1 MATIKVKHLLIS
13 AIVTTIALTSAAYAI
28 ANAGF
33 VINKTSSMP
42 GFLYIESDDKAP
54 AQVGDVVVICPD
66 LKQMKPVFDLPGVT
80 TLGSGQCHGL
90 TPLMK
95 LVTAAGGDEVSVS
108 SDSVIVEG
116 KGTVLNSGQ
125 HDMQT
130 LKQTQIELKHYKLS
144 KDQLFVSGIG
154 SKYSYDSRYFGPITQ
169 SNVITKVT
177 KIF

>member
-1 MATIKVKHLLIS
+1 MATIKVKHLLLT
-13 AIVTTIALTSAAYAI
+13 AIATTIALSSAAYAI

-33 VINKTSSMP
+33 VVNKTSSMP
-42 GFLYIESDDKAP
+42 GFLYIKSNDQSP
-54 AQVGDVVVICPD
+54 AQVGDVVVICPS
-66 LKQMKPVFDLPGVT
+66 LEQMKPVFDLPGVT

-95 LVTAAGGDEVSVS
+95 LVTATSGDKVTVG

-125 HDMQT
+125 YSMQT
-130 LKQTQIELKHYKLS
+130 LKQLTIEQKHIKLD
-144 KDQLFVSGIG
+144 KDQLFVSGIS

-177 KIF
+177 RIF